1 MSIYTY
7 LRPVKQVYNGRVRT
21 TKIVATVGPA
31 CERASTLK
39 ALILAGADVLRI
51 NASHTTPAR
60 LREWILLIRKVSGS
74 LKKTVG
80 ILVDLQGPRVRT
92 GRLRG
97 GGSLLLKKGA
107 AVWIRPG
114 PAPGGGAVIT
124 TPCLKFPRMVKT
136 GDSVLLDNGLLQLRV
151 LSLEKTGVR
160 CRVLRGGLL
169 RENKGIN
176 LPHAPATLPS
186 LTKKDLADLAVAA
199 GQQVDY
205 IALSFVRNESDVLA
219 LKSWLRR
226 HKEIPVIAKIEK
238 PSAVRQIRS
247 VLAAADGI
255 MVARGDLGIEMGV
268 EKVPAVQKR
277 LIEEAHRAEVPVI
290 TATEMLETMMEKL
303 RPSRAEV
310 SDVANAVFDGTDAV
324 MLSGE
329 TAVGKYPVQ
338 AVRTMSSILLEAE
351 RHIKAFS
358 AGLSPPPGRRDPS
371 PVHAITGAAL
381 KAAEGLRAKAIVVFT
396 LSGKTALLVSLLKP
410 ACPIITMAPSKA
422 IRTRLTL
429 LRGVIPLPMRRSS
442 NTDEMIRQAN
452 RSILQ
457 TGLLKRGDPVVV
469 VSGKQALPGA
479 RYMAKIHLV

>member
-1 MSIYTY
+1 M
-7 LRPVKQVYNGRVRT
+7 RK

-31 CERASTLK
+31 CEKPAALA
-39 ALILAGADVLRI
+39 ALILAGVDVLRI

-60 LREWILLIRKVSGS
+60 LEEWIRLIRRVSRS
-74 LKKTVG
+74 LRKTTG

-92 GRLRG
+92 GLLQ
-97 GGSLLLKKGA
+97 GGSLFLKKGGT
-107 AVWIRPG
+107 VWIVPG
-114 PAPGGGAVIT
+114 AKAGSGSIIAT
-124 TPCLKFPRMVKT
+124 SCREFPRMIRK
-136 GDSVLLDNGLLQLRV
+136 GDPVLLDNGLLKLKV

-160 CRVLRGGLL
+160 CRVMQGGLL

-186 LTKKDLADLAVAA
+186 LTKKDLADLEVAVRHP
-199 GQQVDY
+199 VDY
-205 IALSFVRNESDVLA
+205 IALSFVRNAEDVLA
-219 LKSWLRR
+219 LKGWLRR
-226 HKEIPVIAKIEK
+226 RRARIPVIAKIEK

-247 VLAAADGI
+247 VLAKADAI

-268 EKVPAVQKR
+268 EKIPAVQKD

-290 TATEMLETMMEKL
+290 TATEMLETMMEKP

-338 AVRTMSSILLEAE
+338 AVRTMSGILEEAE
-351 RHIKAFS
+351 RHIREFS
-358 AGLSPPPGRRDPS
+358 AGAPRMPARRTPS

-381 KAAEGLRAKAIVVFT
+381 KAAENLRAKAIVVFT

-410 ACPIITMAPSKA
+410 ACPILSMTSSEAV
-422 IRTRLTL
+422 RTRLTL
-429 LRGVIPLPMRRSS
+429 LRGVIPLPMRRSAS
-442 NTDEMIRQAN
+442 TDGMIRQAN
-452 RSILQ
+452 QVILQ

-479 RYMAKIHLV
+479 RYMAKIHLLGERLISR